1 MRKNYDPS
9 VDYSKK
15 IQEAADRGDL
25 EQAAYYEEK
34 RNEKIKGEGLTQY
47 ALTHNYE
54 AFLPKTTAQKMEQVL
69 EKLNSREPFTYDP
82 GTDKLYLH
90 FKDQYTKAGA
100 LAKEDAQAQAA
111 ALTGGY
117 GNSYGQTL
125 GQEAYD
131 REMDR
136 LTNLVPE
143 LYDRAKETY
152 DQEGETIL
160 GEYDRLAKDLD
171 RQQAEAARLDQE
183 EYKRQKEQEDREY
196 QQQKAERD
204 KAYSLAL
211 SMLNQGLMP
220 SQDILGK
227 SGIDPTDAEKLYG
240 ANLPKETPSGSA
252 SGSSS
257 SGSSASGSGKGQ
269 SGTAFS
275 SATKE
280 DKGKTLTHTMWEKLR
295 NAYRNGSKSEDL
307 TDFLQLRS
315 MMEAQ
320 GYDVAAFDRWARS
333 AYGKGY
339 TSGGKKV
346 IDGQSVLALGYG
358 PIGEDKL
365 AQLLAL
371 GEIEQYTAGDYI
383 YYRKT
388 NKSPSSL
395 TQAVIK

>member
-1 MRKNYDPS
+1 MGKNYDAS

-15 IQEAADRGDL
+15 IQEAAERGDL

-47 ALTHNYE
+47 SLTHNYE
-54 AFLPKTTAQKMEQVL
+54 AYLPKTTAKKMEQVL
-69 EKLNSREPFTYDP
+69 EKLQSREPFSYDP
-82 GTDKLYLH
+82 AGDKIFAR
-90 FKDQYTKAGA
+90 FKEQYTKAGA
-100 LAKEDAQAQAA
+100 LAREDALAQAA

-117 GNSYGQTL
+117 GNSYGQTA
-125 GQEAYD
+125 GQGAYD
-131 REMDR
+131 RELDR
-136 LTNLVPE
+136 LTALVPE
-143 LYDRAKETY
+143 LYDRAREIYDAEGKE
-152 DQEGETIL
+152 IL

-171 RQQAEAARLDQE
+171 RQQAEAARLDKE
-183 EYKRQKEQEDREY
+183 EYTRQKEQEEREY

-220 SQDILGK
+220 SRDILGK

-240 ANLPKETPSGSA
+240 ANLPKEELQGTTGGSG

-257 SGSSASGSGKGQ
+257 GGGNKAQ
-269 SGTAFS
+269 SGTS
-275 SATKE
+275 SGSNTKE
-280 DKGKTLTHTMWEKLR
+280 DKSKTLTNTMWEKLR
-295 NAYRNGSKSEDL
+295 NAYRNGSKNEDL

-320 GYDVAAFDRWARS
+320 GYDVAAFDRWART
-333 AYGKGY
+333 AYGKDY
-339 TSGGKKV
+339 TSGAKKIV
-346 IDGQSVLALGYG
+346 NQESVLALGYG

-365 AQLLAL
+365 AKLLAA
-371 GEIEQYTAGDYI
+371 GEIEQYTVGDYI

-388 NKSPSSL
+388 SPGPTPVL
-395 TQAVIK
+395 QQKP